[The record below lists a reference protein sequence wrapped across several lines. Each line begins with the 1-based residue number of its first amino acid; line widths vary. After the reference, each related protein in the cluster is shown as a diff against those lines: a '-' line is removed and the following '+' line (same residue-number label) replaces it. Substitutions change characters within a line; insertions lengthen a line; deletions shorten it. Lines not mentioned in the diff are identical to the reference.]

1 MQQNFN
7 QRAGEKVRRVRAW
20 LQALVLAAASLAPIA
35 MSNLAS
41 AAPVLTSRQLTST
54 SAEPSVDTDL
64 TWSFATTAD
73 VANIDYIEIEF
84 CDDPLSTCTTT
95 NVPSINS
102 ATPTVTLTGFTTNT
116 TTASVRQNGDN
127 GGTNNQIQ
135 VDKTT
140 VDAGASLTPTISFA
154 STDFT
159 NNASA
164 NTSYY
169 TRMRIY
175 SDTGSTL
182 VWEGVF
188 AQSTSQTLTVTARV
202 QERLD
207 FCVGETAVDDAD
219 TTSPGADCTA
229 ISGTDVALGVVDPT
243 TTNVSPVT
251 SGAAPGADN
260 QNGIAMIRTN
270 ASGGASVGYKAL
282 QETSSGAL
290 KVVGAT
296 CSGLALNDQCFNSV
310 GTTQDNITAGAE
322 EFGMAVAGVNC
333 KSTTAYTC
341 TFSAGTYNLIRDNQ
355 YDGDSTGQ
363 NNTTYVS
370 DAGLVAGT
378 TVGDYAWDDTGTL
391 DTIASSTSSSVKQ
404 IDDESLILKFAA
416 TAQIT
421 TPTGLY
427 QTQADFIATA
437 TF

>member
-1 MQQNFN
+1 MI
-7 QRAGEKVRRVRAW
+7 KVQSTHLSLRQFAAYA
-20 LQALVLAAASLAPIA
+20 QAAVLALGLLLPLLIIGR
-35 MSNLAS
+35 AS
-41 AAPVLTSRQLTST
+41 AAPVLTSRVLTST
-54 SAEPSVDTDL
+54 TARPSVDTDL

-84 CDDPLSTCTTT
+84 CDDPLSTCTTN

-102 ATPTVTLTGFTTNT
+102 ATPTVTLSGFTTDT

-127 GGTNNQIQ
+127 GGTDNQIQ
-135 VDKTT
+135 IDKTT
-140 VDAGASLTPTISFA
+140 ADAGASLTPTISFA
-154 STDFT
+154 ATDFT

-175 SDTGSTL
+175 SDTGTTL

-207 FCVGETAVDDAD
+207 FCVGETGVDDA
-219 TTSPGADCTA
+219 TTSVGADCSA
-229 ISGTDVALGVVDPT
+229 ITGTDVALGVVDPSN
-243 TTNVSPVT
+243 TNVSPVT

-260 QNGIAMIRTN
+260 QNGVAMIRTN

-333 KSTTAYTC
+333 GSTTAYTC
-341 TFSAGTYNLIRDNQ
+341 VFATPAYNLIRDNQ

-363 NNTTYVS
+363 NDDTYVS

-404 IDDESLILKFAA
+404 IDDEALILKFAA
-416 TAQIT
+416 TAQ
-421 TPTGLY
+421 
-427 QTQADFIATA
+427 
-437 TF
+437 